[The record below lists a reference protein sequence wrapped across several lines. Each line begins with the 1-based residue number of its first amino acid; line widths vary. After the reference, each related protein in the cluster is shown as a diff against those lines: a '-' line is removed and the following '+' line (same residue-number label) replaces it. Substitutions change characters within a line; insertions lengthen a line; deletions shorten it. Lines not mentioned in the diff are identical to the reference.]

1 MVTQEAS
8 QKVQKPE
15 SIRRDY
21 YRTTHLY
28 QKMERKQLEA
38 KKKKLKER
46 QENEESNI
54 EKKGIWKLIKP

>member
-8 QKVQKPE
+8 QKLQKPE

>member
-8 QKVQKPE
+8 QKLQRPE